1 MSGFYILFNCKFLWI
16 VNNAFHWMLLQV
28 RRTNQKCILECM
40 YTKTIE
46 CRIKGRQLICNHL
59 FRYFET
65 TVWLYASST
74 DPFYFFLIL
83 NVGHRNPEK
92 KRWQK
97 WFGGLWCFS
106 TTFDNIS
113 VLLVE
118 KTTDLS
124 QVTDKLLSPSFVSST
139 PPMNEVRTRNASG
152 DKQWLHR

>member
-1 MSGFYILFNCKFLWI
+1 MSGFYILFSCLFLWI
-16 VNNAFHWMLLQV
+16 ENNVFDWMLLQV

-65 TVWLYASST
+65 TVWLVYVFHWSVLL
-74 DPFYFFLIL
+74 FFFIL
-83 NVGHRNPEK
+83 DVGHRNPEK

-97 WFGGLWCFS
+97 WFGGLWCISANFN
-106 TTFDNIS
+106 NIS

-118 KTTDLS
+118 ETTDLS

-139 PPMNEVRTRNASG
+139 PHHERDSNSQRKWR
-152 DKQWLHR
+152 

>member
-1 MSGFYILFNCKFLWI
+1 MSGFYILFSCKFLWI
-16 VNNAFHWMLLQV
+16 VNNAFDWMLLQKSKK
-28 RRTNQKCILECM
+28 NQSKM
-40 YTKTIE
+40 YIRVYVHE
-46 CRIKGRQLICNHL
+46 DNRIKGRQLICNHL

-65 TVWLYASST
+65 TVWLVCVFHWSIL
-74 DPFYFFLIL
+74 FYFIL

-118 KTTDLS
+118 ETTDLS
-124 QVTDKLLSPSFVSST
+124 QVTHKLLSPCHERGSNSQ
-139 PPMNEVRTRNASG
+139 RKWR
-152 DKQWLHR
+152 